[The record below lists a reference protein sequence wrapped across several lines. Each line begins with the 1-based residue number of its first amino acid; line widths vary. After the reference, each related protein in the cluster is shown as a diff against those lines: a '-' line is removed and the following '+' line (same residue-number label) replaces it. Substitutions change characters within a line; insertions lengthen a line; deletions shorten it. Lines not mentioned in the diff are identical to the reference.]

1 MVSGGQKKEE
11 MVISLYKKLDLFRL
25 DFCLSYDFV
34 LLDYHTFCVWK
45 CHQRIECNGTSFSG
59 QVRLEE

>member
-11 MVISLYKKLDLFRL
+11 MVNSSLQETGFISL

-34 LLDYHTFCVWK
+34 LLDYHTFCVRK
-45 CHQRIECNGTSFSG
+45 CHQTIECNGTSFSG